1 MIDVRSLSR
10 ACAAIRRVE
19 KGQEALFQRPV
30 KRDDPAHVD
39 QALISAIWFALENDR
54 WVVAGKK
61 LNLSREGEFGKAA
74 GKSES
79 PFKQTFPLK
88 DGVVLVASEQS
99 YTGQGYSYFWYPIYH
114 FNAQEGLRY
123 LGWVRSGLDNT
134 GAAPFIDKTI
144 NYSDKVVGAK
154 EDERGMPILTLS

>member
-1 MIDVRSLSR
+1 
-10 ACAAIRRVE
+10 
-19 KGQEALFQRPV
+19 
-30 KRDDPAHVD
+30 
-39 QALISAIWFALENDR
+39 LISAIWFALENDR

-114 FNAQEGLRY
+114 FNA
-123 LGWVRSGLDNT
+123 
-134 GAAPFIDKTI
+134 
-144 NYSDKVVGAK
+144 
-154 EDERGMPILTLS
+154 